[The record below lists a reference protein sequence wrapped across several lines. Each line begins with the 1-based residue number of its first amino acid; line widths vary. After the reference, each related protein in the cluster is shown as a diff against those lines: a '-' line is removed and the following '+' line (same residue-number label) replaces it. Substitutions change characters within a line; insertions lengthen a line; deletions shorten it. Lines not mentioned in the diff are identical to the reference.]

1 MKIKGL
7 MVFTVICLLAL
18 PILAQDHTEEYKDAA
33 GRFKITLIG
42 DWRAV
47 SYDDAVGRARTEFVY
62 GDRSEGL
69 LKITKEKLNGETLSG
84 KVHTEQENLR
94 IYRVGFERV
103 STEQFDAGKFDGL
116 RFAFFSTDSGRKTA
130 SAFYYLQEGD
140 SVWVLR
146 FTGKRGVLD
155 TIRNLTD
162 RMARSFTPFEK

>member
-1 MKIKGL
+1 MKNRKL
-7 MVFTVICLLAL
+7 WCLAL
-18 PILAQDHTEEYKDAA
+18 ILLFAIPVAAQEPTSEFKDAA

-42 DWRAV
+42 DWKPV
-47 SYDDAVGRARTEFVY
+47 TYDDAVGRSRTEFVY

-69 LKITKEKLNGETLSG
+69 LKITKEKLNGETLTG

-103 STEQFDAGKFDGL
+103 STEHFDVGKYDGM

-130 SAFYYLQEGD
+130 SAFYYIQEGD

-162 RMARSFTPFEK
+162 RMARSFTPLGK

>member
-1 MKIKGL
+1 MQIKGL
-7 MVFTVICLLAL
+7 MFLTILFLIAL
-18 PILAQDHTEEYKDAA
+18 PIVAQERSEEYKDPA
-33 GRFKITLIG
+33 GRFKLTLIG

-62 GDRSEGL
+62 SDRSEGL

-103 STEQFDAGKFDGL
+103 STEEFDAGKFDGL

-130 SAFYYLQEGD
+130 SAFYYLQDGG

-162 RMARSFTPFEK
+162 RMARSFTPMEK